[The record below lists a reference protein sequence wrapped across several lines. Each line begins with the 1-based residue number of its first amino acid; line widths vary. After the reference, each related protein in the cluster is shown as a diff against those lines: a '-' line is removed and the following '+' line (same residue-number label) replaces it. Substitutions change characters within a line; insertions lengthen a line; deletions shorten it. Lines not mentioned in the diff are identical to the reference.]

1 MLVTARQALVACWN
15 ASALTTC
22 ERAQLLVFSSGIR
35 GTRYEW
41 LPFGLITLNIVLGA
55 PSRAEGRTQAR
66 LECAGL
72 ANFIFF
78 LLALLLLEQLAHA
91 FFVFTFEK

>member
-1 MLVTARQALVACWN
+1 MLVTTSKALVACWN
-15 ASALTTC
+15 APALTSC
-22 ERAQLLVFSSGIR
+22 ERAQLLVCSSGSR

-41 LPFGLITLNIVLGA
+41 LPFGLITLNLVLGA

-72 ANFIFF
+72 ANFIVF
-78 LLALLLLEQLAHA
+78 LLAFLLLEQLAHA